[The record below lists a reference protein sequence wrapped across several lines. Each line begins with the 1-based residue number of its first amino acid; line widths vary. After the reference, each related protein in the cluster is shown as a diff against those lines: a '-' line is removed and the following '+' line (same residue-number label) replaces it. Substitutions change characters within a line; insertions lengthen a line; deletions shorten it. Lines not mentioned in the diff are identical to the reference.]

1 MANEGR
7 SVDNLKNQEGRSVDK
22 RKGNDEGRRSTIGR
36 SRMSQRSSLSDI
48 RNNFMEEKVD
58 KLTKLN
64 EEKEIRNNMEIK

>member
-7 SVDNLKNQEGRSVDK
+7 SVDNLKNQERRSVDN
-22 RKGNDEGRRSTIGR
+22 RKGNDEGRKSMIGK

-64 EEKEIRNNMEIK
+64 EEKDIKNTIEIK